1 MGEMTDKA
9 KGHAKE
15 AVGDMTDNERLERE
29 GKVDQAS
36 GEVKG
41 WAEDAKDKV
50 QEGVESARRNVNDDD

>member
-15 AVGDMTDNERLERE
+15 AVGDLTDNERLERE
-29 GKVDQAS
+29 GKLDQAS

-41 WAEDAKDKV
+41 WADDAKEKV
-50 QEGVESARRNVNDDD
+50 EEGVDAARDRMNDD

>member
-36 GEVKG
+36 GEAKG
-41 WAEDAKDKV
+41 LAEDAKEKV
-50 QEGVESARRNVNDDD
+50 QEGVESARRAVNDD